1 MNKNRST
8 WGKGMLLAGLGLLLL
23 SVTTGCASI
32 YYNGYCKVFGYY
44 LPGCIEPPSEELG
57 LLPGAPPKNP
67 DNLQTPEKVILGKML
82 FYEPALS
89 DDGTV
94 SCASCHIAAAGFAD
108 PRSVSLGIKR
118 RHGDLNAPTVLNAA
132 HQKKG
137 RFFWNGRAPSLE
149 DQAGEP
155 LINPKE
161 MGSQKTLEERI
172 NRLKGKKKYEDLFEV
187 AFPGKGISLENVKRA
202 IAAFERTL
210 ISKGNSPFDRWVKG
224 KNLSPDAIRGWKVFV
239 DKKCSDCHLP
249 PLFSDEEFF
258 NIGVAHR
265 NPNGAP
271 DDGDRSKVTDDDRD
285 KCKFKTPTLR
295 NVSESA
301 PYMHSGN
308 NQTLDRVIQ
317 FYSDDPKDQNPC
329 PETVDIRIKE
339 MGKFEKDEKRYL
351 EAFLLSLTDDVSQR
365 KGANLEEF
373 KHKALAP
380 ELPVFEVEPVCR
392 KIGTNC

>member
-1 MNKNRST
+1 
-8 WGKGMLLAGLGLLLL
+8 
-23 SVTTGCASI
+23 
-32 YYNGYCKVFGYY
+32 
-44 LPGCIEPPSEELG
+44 
-57 LLPGAPPKNP
+57 
-67 DNLQTPEKVILGKML
+67 
-82 FYEPALS
+82 
-89 DDGTV
+89 
-94 SCASCHIAAAGFAD
+94 
-108 PRSVSLGIKR
+108 
-118 RHGDLNAPTVLNAA
+118 VLNAA

-149 DQAGEP
+149 DQAGGP

-172 NRLKGKKKYEDLFEV
+172 DRLTGKKKYEYLFAL
-187 AFPGKGISLENVKRA
+187 AFPGEGISLKNVKFA
-202 IAAFERTL
+202 IATFERTL
-210 ISKGNSPFDRWVKG
+210 ISTGNSPFDRWVQG

-258 NIGVAHR
+258 NIGVTHR
-265 NPNGAP
+265 NSNGAP

-301 PYMHSGN
+301 PYMHSGS

-365 KGANLEEF
+365 KGANLEDF
-373 KHKALAP
+373 KHKAFAP

-392 KIGTNC
+392 KLGTSC